1 MISLLGKIKELFG
14 RISKGTIITDQE
26 LKEYLREFQRILISS
41 DVNVRLVLEITR
53 NIEERFKKEKELP
66 GISPKEHL
74 VQIMYDEL
82 VSLLGGERYV
92 PRMEPHKILLV
103 GVYGQGK
110 TTTAGKLGRFYA
122 KRGFKT
128 ALLGVD
134 IYRPAAFE
142 QLKQI
147 GEKAGLPV
155 FGGGNDVRKI
165 LEENKEVFKKYDIV
179 IIDSAGRDSLSQELM
194 DEIKHV
200 YEFTNPEEV
209 FLVISADI
217 GQTAKTQAEQF
228 NSAVPLTGVI
238 VTKAD
243 SSGKAGGAISACA
256 VAGVPVA
263 FIGTGEHLDDFEI
276 FDAKKYIG
284 RLLGYPDLEALLEKV
299 REAAQETEL
308 SPEDIFK
315 KEYTLETFYKQ
326 LETMSRMGSLRKVV
340 SMAGLSLPE
349 SEIQTSEE
357 KLKAYKY
364 ILDSMRCSEL
374 KDPSKITSKRIT
386 QIAYG
391 SGRTEAE
398 VRELLKQYRL
408 TKKFI
413 EKAKKGKRGFLKGFR
428 WK

>member
-1 MISLLGKIKELFG
+1 MIELLGKIKELFG
-14 RISKGTIITDQE
+14 RISKGTVITDQE

-41 DVNVRLVLEITR
+41 DVNVRLVLEITQR
-53 NIEERFKKEKELP
+53 IEERFKKEKELP

-82 VSLLGGERYV
+82 VSLLGGEKYV

-128 ALLGVD
+128 ALLGIDV
-134 IYRPAAFE
+134 YRPAAFE
-142 QLKQI
+142 QLRQI
-147 GEKAGLPV
+147 GEKAGLLV

-165 LEENKEVFKKYDIV
+165 LEENKDVFKKYDVV

-194 DEIKHV
+194 DEIKQV
-200 YEFTNPEEV
+200 YEFIRPEEA

-228 NSAVPLTGVI
+228 NTAIQLTGVI
-238 VTKAD
+238 VTKTD
-243 SSGKAGGAISACA
+243 SSGKAGGAISACS

-263 FIGTGEHLDDFEI
+263 FIGTGEHLDDFEV

-299 REAAQETEL
+299 KEAAQETEL
-308 SPEDIFK
+308 SPEDILK

-326 LETMSRMGSLRKVV
+326 LETVSRMGSLKKVI
-340 SMAGLSLPE
+340 SLAGLSLPE

-357 KLKAYKY
+357 KLRAYKY
-364 ILDSMRCSEL
+364 ILDSMRRSEL
-374 KDPSKITSKRIT
+374 RNPSKITSKRIS